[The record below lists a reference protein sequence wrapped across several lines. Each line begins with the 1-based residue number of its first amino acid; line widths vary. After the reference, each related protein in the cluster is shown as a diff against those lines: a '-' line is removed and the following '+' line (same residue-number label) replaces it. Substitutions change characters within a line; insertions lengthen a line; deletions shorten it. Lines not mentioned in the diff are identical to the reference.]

1 MRTLGA
7 ALLGGVATAAYTVW
21 EARAYRMGEQKVPL
35 PTGGPRPTILH
46 ISDTHLTAS
55 NDKMIRFLEDL
66 PRTLGATP
74 DMVVATGDMI
84 DDDSGIDPL
93 IKALSGIQGRLGRFY
108 VLGSHDFYQSTFRG
122 FAEGGMRKFLSSSR
136 GPVTS
141 KRADVGRLNEGLE
154 SEGWIPLGNSTEVLT
169 TDSGTIRLTGMDDP
183 FMGRHRVE
191 HVVRHPDDDLA
202 IGAVHTPEHLS
213 VWALAH
219 YDLVL
224 AGHTHGGQVRLPFVG
239 AVVTNC
245 NLPRSL
251 AKGLHRIGDTWI
263 HMSPGLGTSKFSP
276 VRFLCPPELTL
287 LRPAGP

>member
-7 ALLGGVATAAYTVW
+7 ALLGATATAGYAVW
-21 EARAYRMGEQKVPL
+21 EARAYRMAEQIVPF
-35 PTGGPRPTILH
+35 PTVGPRPTILH
-46 ISDTHLTAS
+46 LSDTHLTAS

-66 PRTLGATP
+66 PRALGATA
-74 DMVVATGDMI
+74 DLVVATGDMI

-93 IKALSGIQGRLGRFY
+93 VKALSGIQGRLGRFY
-108 VLGSHDFYQSTFRG
+108 VLGSHDFYQSTFQG
-122 FAEGGMRKFLSSSR
+122 FATGGMRKFLSRNR

-141 KRADVGRLNEGLE
+141 KRADVRRLKEGLE
-154 SEGWIPLGNSTEVLT
+154 SDGWVPLGNRTEVLT
-169 TDSGTIRLTGMDDP
+169 TDSGTMRLTGMDDP
-183 FMGRHRVE
+183 FMRRHRVD

-213 VWALAH
+213 VWAQAN

-251 AKGLHRIGDTWI
+251 ARGLHGIGDTWV
-263 HMSPGLGTSKFSP
+263 HVSPGLGTSKFSP
-276 VRFLCPPELTL
+276 VRFLCPPEVTL